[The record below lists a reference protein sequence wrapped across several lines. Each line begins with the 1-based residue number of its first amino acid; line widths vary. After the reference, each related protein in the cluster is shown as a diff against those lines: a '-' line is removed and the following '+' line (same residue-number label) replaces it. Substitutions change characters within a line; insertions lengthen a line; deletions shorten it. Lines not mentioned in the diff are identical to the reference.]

1 MDTTAYL
8 ALSRQVALMRDMSVI
23 ANNVAN
29 AATTGFRGEQ
39 TLFESVLRRAGG
51 DVRRLAFV
59 HDVGTARDM
68 SPGPLTATGNP
79 LDIAVDGDGWLS
91 FGTAEGV
98 RYGRAGHLEIDAL
111 GQLVDAVGNPLL
123 DDGGAPLIVPPG
135 DRDVT
140 IAPDG
145 TVSTRAGVLGRAGIS
160 GFADPRALVP
170 AGGNLWAAS
179 EPAVPSRARLA
190 QGMLEGS
197 NVRPILEMTRM
208 IETTRAF
215 EGTQK
220 LIETHHDIERRAI
233 ERVLAA

>member
-39 TLFESVLRRAGG
+39 TLFETVLRRAGG
-51 DVRRLAFV
+51 ESPKIAFV
-59 HDVGTARDM
+59 QDVGTVRDM

-79 LDIAVDGDGWLS
+79 LDVAVDGDGWLS

-98 RYGRAGHLEIDAL
+98 RYGRGGHFEIDAL
-111 GQLVDAVGNPLL
+111 GQIVGAAGNALL
-123 DDGGAPLIVPPG
+123 DDGGAPLVVPPG
-135 DRDVT
+135 DGGLT
-140 IAPDG
+140 IAADG
-145 TVSTRAGVLGRAGIS
+145 TVSGAAGPIGRIGLAA
-160 GFADPRALVP
+160 FVDPRALVP
-170 AGGNLWAAS
+170 AGGNLWAA
-179 EPAVPSRARLA
+179 EAAPAPSTARLA

-197 NVRPILEMTRM
+197 NVQPIMEMTRM

-220 LIETHHDIERRAI
+220 LIETHHEIERRAI